1 MEKKMTKKEMFAEVI
16 AMAKEKNR
24 EDIVAFAEHEIELLD
39 HKRKSKGMTKTQQ
52 ENEEYKKSILAT
64 LVETGKAMT
73 ISEIQ
78 AENEVV
84 REFST
89 SKMSALL
96 SQLVKADKVEKEY
109 LKKKAYFSAIAE

>member
-16 AMAKEKNR
+16 ALATANER

-39 HKRKSKGMTKTQQ
+39 NKRKSKGMTKTQQ
-52 ENEEYKKSILAT
+52 ENEAYKKEIYDT
-64 LVETGKAMT
+64 LVATGKAMT

-78 AENEVV
+78 AECETV

-109 LKKKAYFSAIAE
+109 LKKKAYFSAI